1 MKSRKHFNY
10 EPYIQDL
17 AKYMAKRMTLK
28 PFPKIKLSNKTQAN
42 LFIRTAFYDYGNS
55 CITIYVKDRHPKDVL
70 RSLAHELVHHSQN
83 ITGKME
89 NGMIDTERVA
99 DGNDFLNALEEEA
112 YMKGNMLFRE
122 WTETVDD
129 CIIKD
134 TVISPHM
141 KKKFVLKEK
150 KRR

>member
-1 MKSRKHFNY
+1 MKNKKHFNY

-17 AKYMAKRMTLK
+17 SKFMSKSITLK

-42 LFIRTAFYDYGNS
+42 LFIRTAFYDYNNN

-70 RSLAHELVHHSQN
+70 RSLAHELIHHYQN
-83 ITGKME
+83 LTGKMVDGE
-89 NGMIDTERVA
+89 INTERVA
-99 DGNDFLNALEEEA
+99 DGNEFLNALEAEA
-112 YMKGNMLFRE
+112 YMKGNMLFRQ

-134 TVISPHM
+134 SVISPHM

-150 KRR
+150 KKR